1 LIWQIIYQILAL
13 QQQST
18 FDFPDKDKLK
28 QLFEQAGFNKIKIR
42 SFTGGLDALQQRH
55 L

>member
-1 LIWQIIYQILAL
+1 MNGYK
-13 QQQST
+13 QST

-42 SFTGGLDALQQRH
+42 SFTGGVAAMH
-55 L
+55 LGYKQKVRLNKR